1 MMNGFGGGG
10 YGWVGVVL
18 TLVFLA
24 LIVVG
29 IVLVARGRGGG
40 GGDRVA
46 GPPTGP
52 EEYPPQASARSTA
65 LAVLEERYA
74 RGEIDREEF
83 MTRKT
88 DLSG

>member
-1 MMNGFGGGG
+1 MMMNDFGGMG
-10 YGWVGVVL
+10 YGWVGIVL

-29 IVLVARGRGGG
+29 IVLVARGRGGS
-40 GGDRVA
+40 GGDRMP
-46 GPPTGP
+46 GPSPGA
-52 EEYPPQASARSTA
+52 EYPPQVSARSAA

-83 MTRKT
+83 MIRKT
-88 DLSG
+88 DLTG

>member
-1 MMNGFGGGG
+1 MMNGFGGMG
-10 YGWVGVVL
+10 YGWAGVVL

-29 IVLVARGRGGG
+29 ILLVARGRGGS
-40 GGDRVA
+40 GGDRVP
-46 GPPTGP
+46 GPPPGA
-52 EEYPPQASARSTA
+52 EYPPQGSARSSA

-83 MTRKT
+83 MSRKT
-88 DLSG
+88 DLTG

>member
-1 MMNGFGGGG
+1 MTGFGGGG
-10 YGWVGVVL
+10 YGWVGIVL

-29 IVLVARGRGGG
+29 IVLVARGRGDSGEP
-40 GGDRVA
+40 RVA
-46 GPPTGP
+46 SPPPGA
-52 EEYPPQASARSTA
+52 EYPPKAAPQSAA

-83 MTRKT
+83 MIRKS
-88 DLSG
+88 DLTG